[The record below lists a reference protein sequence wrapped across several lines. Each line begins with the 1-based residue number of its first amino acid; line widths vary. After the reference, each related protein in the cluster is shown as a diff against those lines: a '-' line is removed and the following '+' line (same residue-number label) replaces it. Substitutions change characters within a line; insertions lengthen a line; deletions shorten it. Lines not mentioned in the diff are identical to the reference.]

1 MVGQVLEL
9 RDGDGAGPY
18 PVLCGNSSL
27 CIVVSK
33 CCWKL
38 VGAVVGIG
46 VVEGAAFGEDVG
58 YGVVVG

>member
-1 MVGQVLEL
+1 MLGHVLFC

-18 PVLCGNSSL
+18 PVLCGSSSL

-33 CCWKL
+33 CCGKL
-38 VGAVVGIG
+38 VGVVVGIG
-46 VVEGAAFGEDVG
+46 VVDGVVFGEDVG